1 MNRERHCPASASCY
15 KSVNGALTG
24 LRSSL
29 LLIPAFF
36 CASLRWSNQEDN
48 GKRGLRELPLTKR
61 GKPRKDS
68 QRAQAESIQPEQQRP
83 AELAEVLLDLP
94 ARPGGPTFIACD
106 RFYLTPGQQE
116 EASFSKDDP
125 VTATSPLPDILLR
138 DPQEDP
144 VPPISEDL
152 TSVRLFPETTSLL
165 QEIWVTKQR
174 TNRQLLVKKAY
185 RWMVIEEQEQ
195 LATRTGRISKPTQK
209 RALNRAQGHTYSK
222 KTRN

>member
-1 MNRERHCPASASCY
+1 M
-15 KSVNGALTG
+15 
-24 LRSSL
+24 
-29 LLIPAFF
+29 IPAFF

-68 QRAQAESIQPEQQRP
+68 QRAQAESIQLEHQRP

-94 ARPGGPTFIACD
+94 ARPRGPTFIACG

-116 EASFSKDDP
+116 EASFLNDDP
-125 VTATSPLPDILLR
+125 VTATSPLPAILLR

-144 VPPISEDL
+144 IPPISEDL
-152 TSVRLFPETTSLL
+152 TSVRLS
-165 QEIWVTKQR
+165 VTKQR

-185 RWMVIEEQEQ
+185 RWMVMEEQEQ
-195 LATRTGRISKPTQK
+195 QQRQEQDQIATRTGRISKPTQK
-209 RALNRAQGHTYSK
+209 RALNRAQGHTHSK
-222 KTRN
+222 KIRN

>member
-1 MNRERHCPASASCY
+1 VCTRY
-15 KSVNGALTG
+15 KSECE
-24 LRSSL
+24 
-29 LLIPAFF
+29 LIKPLK
-36 CASLRWSNQEDN
+36 STTSISN
-48 GKRGLRELPLTKR
+48 ELSRVEHIAIELDPSLTKR

-68 QRAQAESIQPEQQRP
+68 QRAQVESIQPEHQRP

-94 ARPGGPTFIACD
+94 ARPGGPTFIACG

-116 EASFSKDDP
+116 EASFLNDDP

-144 VPPISEDL
+144 IPPISEDL
-152 TSVRLFPETTSLL
+152 TSVRLSSETTSLL

-185 RWMVIEEQEQ
+185 RWMVMEEQEQ
-195 LATRTGRISKPTQK
+195 QQRQEQDQIATRTGRISKPTQK
-209 RALNRAQGHTYSK
+209 RALNRAQGHTHSK
-222 KTRN
+222 KIRN